1 MEHAVLV
8 RSADVLT
15 DSDVPDADRPCFRVA
30 AESTDREGARLP
42 VEEFR
47 DRIAAWRKE
56 PA

>member
-15 DSDVPDADRPCFRVA
+15 DSDVPDADRPCSHVV
-30 AESTDREGARLP
+30 AESTDAEGARLL

>member
-1 MEHAVLV
+1 VLV
-8 RSADVLT
+8 RPADVLT
-15 DSDVPDADRPCFRVA
+15 DFVLSDADRPCFLVV
-30 AESTDREGARLP
+30 AESTDAEGARLL

>member
-1 MEHAVLV
+1 MEYAVLV

-15 DSDVPDADRPCFRVA
+15 DSEVSDANWPCCYVA
-30 AESTDREGARLP
+30 AESTDTEGARLP

-47 DRIAAWRKE
+47 DRTAARREE

>member
-8 RSADVLT
+8 SSADVLT
-15 DSDVPDADRPCFRVA
+15 GFDVPDTDRPCFRVI
-30 AESTDREGARLP
+30 AESTDVEGARLL